1 MKTVTQVLKDKI
13 KESFHLAELDRSNL
27 REFDRDLYGASGRK
41 IKHCINNICGLKD
54 NLTYLELGVYRG
66 STLIAA
72 NFRNSIT
79 TYAVDDYT
87 IDQKEANPYKET
99 GWTNPR
105 QAVVELIDRYKNS
118 EKLQNII
125 NLIDS
130 EASKVNLKS
139 IPRKVDVVHYD
150 LEEHHANLESVLRH
164 YIPIFDKHFI
174 LMVSNWNSQGVR
186 TAYSRFAKS
195 PGIDVELLAEKVSF
209 TTGDSLNWY
218 NGFSVSLVT
227 ISAAKE
233 EKKEET
239 ND

>member
-1 MKTVTQVLKDKI
+1 MKTVTQVLKDKV
-13 KESFHLAELDRSNL
+13 KDSFRLAELDRSNL

-41 IKHCINNICGLKD
+41 IKHCINNICAVKD

-72 NFRNSIT
+72 NFRNNIT

-87 IDQKEANPYKET
+87 IDQKEANPYKES

-105 QAVVELIDRYKNS
+105 QAVVDLVERYRNS

-130 EASKVNLKS
+130 EATKTNLKS
-139 IPRKVDVVHYD
+139 IPKKVDLVHYD
-150 LEEHHANLESVLRH
+150 LEEHHANLESVLR
-164 YIPIFDKHFI
+164 YFIPVFDKHFI

-186 TAYSRFAKS
+186 TAFKRFS
-195 PGIDVELLAEKVSF
+195 NTPGIEVELLEEKVSH

-227 ISAAKE
+227 IGSMKE
-233 EKKEET
+233 EKKEEK